1 MKLFF
6 YFSSEQNENVAGKTK
21 VEANDLEEK
30 NSNRRNEAGVT
41 LELTILALRKEDIE
55 AVKKDVKKC
64 CEQESADVLI
74 SRKEYSNIIKGLN
87 KLQVIQIP
95 LIY

>member
-1 MKLFF
+1 MCVLLAAKAKI
-6 YFSSEQNENVAGKTK
+6 SE
-21 VEANDLEEK
+21 EANDSEEK
-30 NSNRRNEAGVT
+30 YSNRRNETAA

-74 SRKEYSNIIKGLN
+74 SGKEYSSIIKGLN
-87 KLQVIQIP
+87 QLQVIAISF
-95 LIY
+95 I

>member
-1 MKLFF
+1 M
-6 YFSSEQNENVAGKTK
+6 AGKTK
-21 VEANDLEEK
+21 KEANDSEEK
-30 NSNRRNEAGVT
+30 TSSSRNEAAST

-87 KLQVIQIP
+87 KLQVIQIS